1 MSRVLRI
8 VLSRGIQGK
17 MTRSDGRVVES
28 VWEHGKEVTNAKDRW
43 KFAGAE
49 IRDGVAVST
58 MGVTVRTVTGVGQTP
73 SADLLKQ
80 SSALESLTVH
90 RDEP

>member
-1 MSRVLRI
+1 VDRALDRVL
-8 VLSRGIQGK
+8 QGK
-17 MTRSDGRVVES
+17 MTRSDGRVIES
-28 VWEHGKEVTNAKDRW
+28 IWEHGKDLTNAKDRW
-43 KFAGAE
+43 KFAGGE

-58 MGVTVRTVTGVGQTP
+58 MGAIVRTVTGVGQTP

-80 SSALESLTVH
+80 TSALESLTVH